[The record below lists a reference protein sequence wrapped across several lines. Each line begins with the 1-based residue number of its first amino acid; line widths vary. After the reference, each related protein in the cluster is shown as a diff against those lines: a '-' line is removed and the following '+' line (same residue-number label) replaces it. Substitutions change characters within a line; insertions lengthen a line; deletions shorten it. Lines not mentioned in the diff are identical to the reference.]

1 MYEIGI
7 ALFFTLSVGLQL
19 TLWDREQATIRVTTS
34 GLQSITADGRV
45 SGLLWREIAMIRSRR
60 LLNCVDFYSHDGKR
74 RARVGFHLL
83 HFAQFMELVL
93 AHLREL
99 EHRT

>member
-34 GLQSITADGRV
+34 GLQSITPDGRV
-45 SGLLWREIAMIRSRR
+45 NGLLWREIAMIRSRR